1 LFGKNL
7 SDTFAKSFLKP
18 INMKNTLSLTLALAL
33 SLSACG
39 GKKESSA
46 VSTDQPTTPQEA
58 MKQAE
63 QALKQADL
71 QQPVEPVNFRKLQE
85 LLPTETA
92 GYTRTKA
99 GGESAGA
106 MGIKFS
112 QAEGNYKNS
121 EGKKLRLQITDT
133 GGLGMTTMSMAA
145 WSTMTIDKEDEDGYE
160 RTGTLNGHKS
170 LEKYRKQGEDCE
182 IAVFA
187 DNRFIINATC
197 RGCSME
203 AVRSA
208 VNSLDF
214 NTLKNLK

>member
-1 LFGKNL
+1 
-7 SDTFAKSFLKP
+7 
-18 INMKNTLSLTLALAL
+18 MKDTLSLALAL
-33 SLSACG
+33 TLILSACG
-39 GKKESSA
+39 GKKETSNASA
-46 VSTDQPTTPQEA
+46 EQPTTPQEA

-63 QALKQADL
+63 KALEQADL

-112 QAEGNYKNS
+112 QAKGDYKNS
-121 EGKKLRLQITDT
+121 EGNRLRILITDT

-145 WSTMTIDKEDEDGYE
+145 WSTMTIDKEDDNGYE
-160 RTGTLNGHKS
+160 RTSTLNGYKC

-182 IAVFA
+182 LAVFA
-187 DNRFIINATC
+187 ENRFIINATC

-203 AVRSA
+203 TVRSA
-208 VNSLDF
+208 VNGLNL
-214 NTLKNLK
+214 NTLKNLE